1 MRILL
6 LLQGGGYE
14 SILEI
19 GAASGYN
26 LSLYDGK
33 KRLGIEPSALNCK
46 LAKKNYGVDMFNGM
60 WSEFFASDA
69 KRNFDLIF
77 MSHVL
82 EHIVNPMQFVKECT
96 SICNRYMFIEV
107 PCFDIKFLEE
117 PYGMFI
123 EEHVNF
129 FSIQSLSTLMRSAG
143 FSMVNAE
150 LVFEPQNRL
159 PNGFPALSTIW
170 QKMLDSKP
178 IYKSGNFFER
188 YLNENEILLQK
199 VREKIDKIPSDEKLA
214 LWGIAHHVG
223 LLLANTNLESKNI
236 VRAYDSNK
244 HRQGFKIAGVTV
256 TPFNIEDVTSGEV
269 DAILITS
276 YTAQNSIS
284 KVIDSMNLPCKV
296 YKLYDI

>member
-1 MRILL
+1 MKIFLTR
-6 LLQGGGYE
+6 QGGYE
-14 SILEI
+14 SILEV

-26 LSLYDGK
+26 LSLYQC
-33 KRLGIEPSALNCK
+33 KRRIGIEPSALNCK
-46 LAKKNYGVDMFNGM
+46 LAKKNYGIEMFNGM
-60 WSEFFASDA
+60 WEEFFSSDA
-69 KRNFDLIF
+69 KENFDLIF

-82 EHIVNPMQFVKECT
+82 EHIVNPMQFIKECA

-117 PYGMFI
+117 PYGMFC
-123 EEHVNF
+123 EEHVNYF
-129 FSIQSLSTLMRSAG
+129 NIQSLWTLMKKAG
-143 FSMVNAE
+143 FSPIDFELIIGVNE
-150 LVFEPQNRL
+150 LIIS
-159 PNGFPALSTIW
+159 GYPALSTIW
-170 QKMLDSKP
+170 QKTLDSKP
-178 IYKSGNFFER
+178 IYKSEDCLER
-188 YLNENEILLQK
+188 YLNENEILLQA

-244 HRQGFKIAGVTV
+244 RRQGFKIAGVTV
-256 TPFNIEDVTSGEV
+256 TPFNADDVISGAV

-276 YTAQNSIS
+276 YTAQNAIS